1 MTMLFDGREVPVRP
15 GQTVA
20 GALWAAGI
28 RSWRTTRVAGR
39 PRGLFCGI
47 GACFDCL
54 ATIDGA
60 PNRRACLV
68 PARSGMTIAS
78 ASATTLAP
86 ASPGPARAGSSGA
99 TPRVRPGAA
108 SATGPRS
115 PG

>member
-1 MTMLFDGREVPVRP
+1 MSTLSFEGREVPVRP

-20 GALWAAGI
+20 AALWEAGI

-54 ATIDGA
+54 VTIDGT

-68 PARSGMTIAS
+68 PAHSGMVVT
-78 ASATTLAP
+78 
-86 ASPGPARAGSSGA
+86 PARAE
-99 TPRVRPGAA
+99 
-108 SATGPRS
+108 
-115 PG
+115 